1 MKVKRRGDDRKFL
14 ARVLAVG
21 TECDIALMTVE
32 DDAFW
37 EGVDPLTFGTL
48 PHLQDAVAVVGYP
61 VGGETISVTS
71 GAPLH
76 RLSQEAE
83 LWHQRGRNLGFEG
96 REEGQRGNDI
106 SDAELQVASRPP
118 ASRQLEC
125 PS

>member
-1 MKVKRRGDDRKFL
+1 MKRRGDDRKFL

-71 GAPLH
+71 GMSLR
-76 RLSQEAE
+76 RLSEGAE
-83 LWHQRGRNLGFEG
+83 LWMQSLAAAGSAPERTDSRGRNTG
-96 REEGQRGNDI
+96 RGPEGQ
-106 SDAELQVASRPP
+106 
-118 ASRQLEC
+118 
-125 PS
+125 